1 MNDDFKII
9 KAYAF
14 NGDDGFKTYSEYF
27 KVKRNFVIP
36 TNKIILIAPQYKR
49 NAFTLNFYKVD
60 FVYDANGVDNMII
73 DGENFEKLKT
83 TAIEPAIVA
92 NIDID
97 FYVDFCKEKE
107 RLYDL
112 ERELKKATKEINF
125 YMQMKTLAE
134 LNPEKYGP
142 LVEEWKAL
150 TYKNSNQLL
159 DTKPVDQSDNK

>member
-1 MNDDFKII
+1 MIDDIKII

-14 NGDDGFKTYSEYF
+14 NGDSGFKNYSEYF
-27 KVKRNFVIP
+27 KVKKDFTIP
-36 TNKIILIAPQYKR
+36 NNKIILVAPYYKR

-60 FVYDANGVDNMII
+60 FVYDSNGVDNMII
-73 DGENFEKLKT
+73 DGKDFEKLKSD
-83 TAIEPAIVA
+83 AIEPAIVA

-107 RLYDL
+107 RLY
-112 ERELKKATKEINF
+112 EIEKELKKATKEINF
-125 YMQMKTLAE
+125 YMQMKTLSE

-150 TYKNSNQLL
+150 TYKNSAQLL
-159 DTKPVDQSDNK
+159 DTKSADQSDN